1 MTESASPAPTTA
13 PTAAPRPARRRPF
26 GLYVVAA
33 LRLLHAAQ
41 LAVIGLGIG
50 NIALRS
56 IPVIESPDMS
66 ILRVVYVAIAA
77 VITLGVLGLLA
88 MRRWGWVLTMV
99 LVGFGLFYELIQVNR
114 GRPDDLALL
123 TLVISAFYL
132 GQRSVRELATGPEQ
146 PEIDTP

>member
-1 MTESASPAPTTA
+1 
-13 PTAAPRPARRRPF
+13 
-26 GLYVVAA
+26 VVAA
-33 LRLLHAAQ
+33 LRLLHATE

-77 VITLGVLGLLA
+77 IITLGVLGLLA

-99 LVGFGLFYELIQVNR
+99 LVGFGLFYELIQVSR

-132 GQRSVRELATGPEQ
+132 GQRSVRELATGPER
-146 PEIDTP
+146 PEIDTA